1 MSDVLIIGGGLA
13 GTAAALGLADRGWRA
28 TIVEARSRLGGRAHS
43 RVWGEG
49 TAPVEYGGGWVRRDH
64 ARVIG
69 LAERLGV
76 RLVPRAE
83 VAGQRWFRD
92 GRSCD
97 APAEDMESHEAGMAR
112 IRADAA
118 LVAQGGPEAERLAGM
133 TARAYLEDR
142 AMPASVRREFLAWWT
157 ITGSGDPER
166 IGVSELLTPKL
177 AKGMMVKLDELA
189 LTVEGGVSGLAWRA
203 AEASGAT
210 VVTGDAVE
218 QLEDTGDAMRAVLAS
233 GRVVTARAAVVATG
247 LNMLAQIRFVPPL
260 SPAQT
265 ALRAAGH
272 LGHALK
278 VLIRARGVTPG
289 LIATG
294 ETAGLRWLYADH
306 LRPDGSVLIVGF
318 GLFDEIGEPTE
329 AGLRAA
335 VAAAF
340 PEAEFL
346 GFDWHDWVNDPFAR
360 GTWVSPALATV
371 PLYDPANWSGNPRIA
386 FAGSDHAS
394 AEQGW
399 FEGAL
404 LSAELAV
411 EALHGH
417 LSGRARV

>member
-1 MSDVLIIGGGLA
+1 MPDVLIIGGGLA
-13 GTAAALGLADRGWRA
+13 GTAAALWLADRGWSA

-43 RVWGEG
+43 RAWGEE
-49 TAPVEYGGGWVRRDH
+49 TAPVEYGGGWVRSDH
-64 ARVIG
+64 FRMIG
-69 LAERLGV
+69 LAARLGV
-76 RLVPRAE
+76 GLVQRAE
-83 VAGQRWFRD
+83 LAGQRWFRD
-92 GRSCD
+92 GRACD
-97 APAEDMESHEAGMAR
+97 APAEDMVAHEAGMAR

-133 TARAYLEDR
+133 TVRDYLEDR
-142 AMPASVRREFLAWWT
+142 AMPDSVRREFLAWWS
-157 ITGSGDPER
+157 ISGSGDPER

-177 AKGMMVKLDELA
+177 AKGMLAKLDELA
-189 LTVEGGVSGLAWRA
+189 LTVEGGVSGIVCRA

-218 QLEDTGDAMRAVLAS
+218 RLEDTGDGVRATLAS
-233 GRVVTARAAVVATG
+233 GRVLTARAAVVATG
-247 LNMLAQIRFVPPL
+247 LNTLAQIRFVPPL
-260 SPAQT
+260 SPAQCT
-265 ALRAAGH
+265 LRAAGH

-306 LRPDGSVLIVGF
+306 LRPDGSTLIVGF

-329 AGLRAA
+329 TGVRAA

-346 GFDWHDWVNDPFAR
+346 DFDWHDWVNDPYAR
-360 GTWVSPALATV
+360 GTWVSPALESLD
-371 PLYDPANWSGNPRIA
+371 LYDPAHWTGNPRIA

-404 LSAELAV
+404 ISAELAV

-417 LSGRARV
+417 LSATAPV